1 MEMDVS
7 LLNLVV
13 KEYVFG
19 TSRSSL
25 PILWNLGKQYFA
37 QLEEKL
43 WQNLTKQS
51 AKYAVENRFIS
62 CYLRFHSHLVFY

>member
-19 TSRSSL
+19 TLKSSL
-25 PILWNLGKQYFA
+25 PILCNLGKLLEP
-37 QLEEKL
+37 LEEKL
-43 WQNLTKQS
+43 
-51 AKYAVENRFIS
+51 
-62 CYLRFHSHLVFY
+62 

>member
-19 TSRSSL
+19 TLKSSL
-25 PILWNLGKQYFA
+25 PILWKLGKQFFA
-37 QLEEKL
+37 QLEKNFAKIS
-43 WQNLTKQS
+43 QNSKQS
-51 AKYAVENRFIS
+51 MLLKNV
-62 CYLRFHSHLVFY
+62 LLVVT